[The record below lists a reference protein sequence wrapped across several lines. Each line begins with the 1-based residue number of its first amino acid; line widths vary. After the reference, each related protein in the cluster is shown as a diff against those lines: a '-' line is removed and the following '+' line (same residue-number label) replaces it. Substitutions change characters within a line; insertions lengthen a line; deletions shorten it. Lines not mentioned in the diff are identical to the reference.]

1 MKNNLKKYAL
11 MILALSLVFLIG
23 TNVLGTESVV
33 TDGSIDLELNA
44 SREDYTE
51 PEVENTEEPKQEVVQ
66 NTTPADKSENTN
78 KTETSKTEDDSDV
91 ELNDASET
99 IINSKDKKARRI
111 AELTDKYNDKVLG
124 TVAYYLELAQKYSFP
139 VCFIGLAMGAFNFLI
154 IGNKKLDKKEQG
166 FAWIVGFTIG
176 LVVFNVI
183 PLLFAL
189 IVAGR

>member
-1 MKNNLKKYAL
+1 
-11 MILALSLVFLIG
+11 
-23 TNVLGTESVV
+23 VV

-44 SREDYTE
+44 TREDFSE
-51 PEVENTEEPKQEVVQ
+51 PEIQDTEEPKKEEAPVIS
-66 NTTPADKSENTN
+66 NKEDKETTTTGTNSEN
-78 KTETSKTEDDSDV
+78 V

-111 AELTDKYNDKVLG
+111 AELTDKYNDKISG

-139 VCFIGLAMGAFNFLI
+139 ICFIGLAMGAFNFLI
-154 IGNKKLDKKEQG
+154 IGNKKLDKREQG

>member
-11 MILALSLVFLIG
+11 MILALSLVFVLG
-23 TNVLGTESVV
+23 TNALGTESVV

-44 SREDYTE
+44 TREDFSE
-51 PEVENTEEPKQEVVQ
+51 PEIQDTEEPKKEEAPVVS
-66 NTTPADKSENTN
+66 NKEEKEDKETTTTGTNSEN
-78 KTETSKTEDDSDV
+78 V

-111 AELTDKYNDKVLG
+111 AELTDKYNDKISG

-139 VCFIGLAMGAFNFLI
+139 ICFIGLAMGAFNFLI
-154 IGNKKLDKKEQG
+154 IGNKKLDKREQG

>member
-11 MILALSLVFLIG
+11 MILALSLVFVLG
-23 TNVLGTESVV
+23 TNAFGTESVV

-44 SREDYTE
+44 TREDYTE
-51 PEVENTEEPKQEVVQ
+51 PEIQETEEPKQEVVKD
-66 NTTPADKSENTN
+66 TTPVVKEDK
-78 KTETSKTEDDSDV
+78 ETTSNEDTSDV

-124 TVAYYLELAQKYSFP
+124 HVAYYLELAQKYSFP

>member
-11 MILALSLVFLIG
+11 VILALSLVFLIG
-23 TNVLGTESVV
+23 TNALGTESVI

-44 SREDYTE
+44 TREEYTE
-51 PEVENTEEPKQEVVQ
+51 PEVQDTEEPKQEPVKD
-66 NTTPADKSENTN
+66 TTSENKET
-78 KTETSKTEDDSDV
+78 TSKVENSENV

-124 TVAYYLELAQKYSFP
+124 NVAYYLELAQKYSFP